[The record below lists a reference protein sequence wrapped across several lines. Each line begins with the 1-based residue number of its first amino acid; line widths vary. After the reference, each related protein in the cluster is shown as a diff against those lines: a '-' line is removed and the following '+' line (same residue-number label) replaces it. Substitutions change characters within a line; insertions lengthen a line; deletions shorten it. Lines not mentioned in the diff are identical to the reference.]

1 MGRGENEG
9 DRSGPVRASDP
20 AAAAATWALYG
31 RHAELFA
38 AGGPRPAIHRSAGT
52 FAAFAGAPHGE
63 LNQAA
68 IFGPAQADEVR
79 ALVACVAGSRLPA
92 LVGRSLGAPE
102 ERVAPLVAAG
112 FRRLP
117 DRELLFAAEELPPVR
132 PSPFAIRAIRTA
144 ADVAALRPIAH
155 EIHGYAPELSD
166 AFLGW
171 RAVAGD
177 PLSGWLAWDGPEAIA
192 AAFVTRLGR
201 TLGLWNVMTA
211 GAHQGRKAGSAV
223 VRTALREAEA
233 AGSEPIERIVF
244 WASPAGG
251 PFYASLGFRGID
263 TLEAWVLDAPD

>member
-1 MGRGENEG
+1 M
-9 DRSGPVRASDP
+9 RASDP
-20 AAAAATWALYG
+20 DAADATWALYG
-31 RHAELFA
+31 RHAELLA
-38 AGGPRPAIHRSAGT
+38 AGGPRPDAHRSAGS
-52 FAAFAGAPHGE
+52 FAAFAGAPHGD

-68 IFGPAQADEVR
+68 IFGPAHEDEVR
-79 ALVACVAGSRLPA
+79 ALVAFIAASGLPA
-92 LVGRSLGAPE
+92 LVGRSLQVAE

-177 PLSGWLAWDGPEAIA
+177 PLSGWLAWDGPA
-192 AAFVTRLGR
+192 AVASAFVTRLGR
-201 TLGLWNVMTA
+201 TLGLWSVMTA
-211 GAHQGRKAGSAV
+211 RAHQGRGAGSAL
-223 VRTALREAEA
+223 VRAALHDAEA
-233 AGSEPIERIVF
+233 AGPEPIERIVC

-263 TLEAWVLDAPD
+263 TLEAWVLDAPG